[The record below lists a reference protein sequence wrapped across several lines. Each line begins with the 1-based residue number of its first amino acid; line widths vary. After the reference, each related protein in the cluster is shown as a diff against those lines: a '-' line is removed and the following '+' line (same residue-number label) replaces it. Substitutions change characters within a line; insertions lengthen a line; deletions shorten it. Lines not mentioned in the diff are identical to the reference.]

1 MIINQSSFENNNR
14 PTLRQLH
21 CTTSGGLEDVTA
33 AEISRL
39 CHGLQQ
45 TEPQIE
51 QQPWGISGHVICR
64 VAADGSG
71 PSALFSDGYRRL
83 RSIYYAI
90 EHIAEFSI
98 DPSLGADQ
106 IATALAA
113 IEIPALR
120 RATSFRVSSVRSGL
134 HEFASPDVERAA
146 GAQLQRDY
154 RLEVDLE
161 NFDVNVRIDIV
172 DQRVLVGLQLNQ
184 SRLDRRYLR
193 TYRPR
198 VSLRPAIAYAML
210 TLADLA
216 DDAATVVDP
225 FCGSG
230 TILLEA
236 ASIFPQARVLGF
248 DHDREAVDGARHNS
262 AQNALQH
269 RIAVQY
275 ADARGIHQL
284 IEPRSVDAIVTNPP
298 FGIRLARRTDF
309 RSLYGRF
316 LESAWQVLKPA
327 GKLVILVGKRR
338 SAFNQ
343 VVQETG
349 RWRYLGVR
357 IIDIAGVYPGL
368 FVMQKRAQ

>member
-14 PTLRQLH
+14 PAVRQLH
-21 CTTSGGLEDVTA
+21 CTTSSGLEDVAA

-39 CHGLQQ
+39 CCSLQQ
-45 TEPQIE
+45 SEPQIE
-51 QQPWGISGHVICR
+51 QQPWGITGHVLCR
-64 VAADGSG
+64 VTADGAG

-83 RSIYYAI
+83 RLIYYAI
-90 EHIAEFSI
+90 EHIADFSI
-98 DPSLGADQ
+98 DSSLGADQ
-106 IATALAA
+106 IAIALRG

-120 RATSFRVSSVRSGL
+120 SAASFRVSSVRSGI
-134 HEFASPDVERAA
+134 HAFAGPDVERAA

-154 RLEVDLE
+154 RLAVDLE
-161 NFDVNVRIDIV
+161 DFDHNVRLDIV

-193 TYRPR
+193 SYRPR

-210 TLADLA
+210 KLANPA
-216 DDAATVVDP
+216 DDAVTIVDP

-236 ASIFPQARVLGF
+236 ASIFPRARVLGF

-262 AQNALQH
+262 AQNALQN
-269 RIAVQY
+269 RIAVQH
-275 ADARGIHQL
+275 ADARAIHQL

-316 LESAWQVLKPA
+316 LESAWQVLKPG
-327 GKLVILVGKRR
+327 GKLVILVGRR
-338 SAFNQ
+338 RGAFNQ
-343 VVQETG
+343 VVQESD

-357 IIDIAGVYPGL
+357 IIEIAGVYPGL
-368 FVMQKRAQ
+368 FVLQKRAQ

>member
-14 PTLRQLH
+14 PTIRQLH

-39 CHGLQQ
+39 CYSLQQ
-45 TEPQIE
+45 SEPQIE
-51 QQPWGISGHVICR
+51 QQPWGVSGHVICR
-64 VAADGSG
+64 IAADGAG

-83 RSIYYAI
+83 RSIYYAV

-98 DPSLGADQ
+98 DPSLGAEQ
-106 IATALAA
+106 IAAALAA

-120 RATSFRVSSVRSGL
+120 SATSFRVSSVRSGV
-134 HEFASPDVERAA
+134 HAFASPDVERAA
-146 GAQLQRDY
+146 GAQLQRGY

-161 NFDVNVRIDIV
+161 NFDFNVRLDIV

-193 TYRPR
+193 SYRPR

-210 TLADLA
+210 TLANLA
-216 DDAATVVDP
+216 DGAVTIVDP

-236 ASIFPQARVLGF
+236 ASVFPQARVLGF

-262 AQNALQH
+262 TQNALQH
-269 RIAVQY
+269 RIAVQH

-284 IEPRSVDAIVTNPP
+284 IEPGSVDAIVTNPP
-298 FGIRLARRTDF
+298 FGIRLARRADF

-316 LESAWQVLKPA
+316 LESAWQVLKP
-327 GKLVILVGKRR
+327 GGTVVILVGKRR

-357 IIDIAGVYPGL
+357 IIEIAGVYPGL
-368 FVMQKRAQ
+368 FVLQKRAW